1 MKIKALLFLVLSVT
15 LFSNNI
21 SGQMSRVEGEI
32 LIQLEKG
39 VSPDQLAAEY
49 ENLWSGKVLSGPM
62 NIYRFQF
69 EEDGNA
75 EALLADIRSNSKVS
89 LAQFNHYVS
98 KRCDEINDP
107 NYFDQWHLNNTGQ
120 NGGTEDADIDVDLAW
135 GLTTGGTTAVGDTIV
150 VCVIEGGNLNHP
162 DLQANAWRNNQE
174 IPNNGIDDDGN
185 GYIDD
190 YFGWD
195 VNSQSDQGFV
205 LQGGHGTNVMGM
217 IGASGGNDL
226 GVIGANWDVKIMSVS
241 GENVD
246 DSPQGEASVIAAYTY
261 PLVMRQRYD
270 SSDGETGA
278 FVVATNAS
286 WGIDFGNPED
296 VPLWSAFYDTLGTYG
311 ILNCGATSNQ
321 NINIDV
327 TGDIPTA
334 VPSDYMIS
342 VTATNSNDV
351 RTFSGFG
358 STTVDFGAPG
368 EDVVTTAGQNGYTST
383 SGTSFASPLTA
394 GVIALLYSA
403 PCESFAEFVRSD
415 PQGAADLVRQALFDG
430 VDIVP
435 NLVGETVT
443 GGRIN
448 AFNSLLE
455 IMNGCLDENVCIPP
469 LAFEAQLTN
478 DTSYTLSWTDISGIP
493 ASVRFKPQ
501 DSEDWIVVEGIEGTS
516 LVLDTLSICTT
527 YDFEIGSSCEE
538 GGEVIYTSCLTI
550 STLGCCVIPE
560 SFTAEGSLET
570 EADLSWTTDFG
581 IAFYNLYYRL
591 QGSNDWILFGNY
603 PDENEVTI
611 DGLEPCTEYE
621 FLVSPSCAE
630 DQESGVTSE
639 IRTKGC
645 GACLDNEY
653 CPNFGENTS
662 DEYIDQVVI
671 GEYDLQTGNNGGYQ
685 LFENFDIV
693 LGQGETYE
701 ALLVPGFEGQN
712 YEEFFK
718 VWIDLDQNGVFSND
732 EELLSSD
739 QGSSAPVEGEI
750 TIPEDALFGA
760 TRMRIAMKF
769 VGGFGIPDD
778 VSTCEVFTWGETEDY
793 CITINDVT
801 SVRENNDVVSFSVYP
816 NPSGNQFNLDF
827 NLTRTMSG
835 ENVVFRIFDISGKEV
850 KALRVNEGLQQ
861 INVSELENGM
871 YIYRLQT
878 LDGKDL
884 RSGKWVK
891 TL

>member
-1 MKIKALLFLVLSVT
+1 MKIKALLFAA
-15 LFSNNI
+15 FSIAVFSLNMN
-21 SGQMSRVEGEI
+21 GQMARVEGEL
-32 LIQLEKG
+32 LIQLKKG
-39 VSPDQLAAEY
+39 VSPEQLAADY
-49 ENLWSGKVLSGPM
+49 ENLQSGKLLSGPM

-69 EEDGNA
+69 EENENA
-75 EALLADIRSNSKVS
+75 EALLSDIRSNPKVS
-89 LAQFNHYVS
+89 LAQFNHFIK
-98 KRCDEINDP
+98 KRCNEVNDP
-107 NYFDQWHLNNTGQ
+107 VFPNQWHHVNTGQ
-120 NGGTEDADIDVDLAW
+120 NGGTEDADIDTDLAW
-135 GLTTGGTTAVGDTIV
+135 GLTTGGTTATGDTIV
-150 VCVIEGGNLNHP
+150 VCVIEGGNLYHP
-162 DLQANAWRNNQE
+162 DISANAWRNNQE
-174 IPNNGIDDDGN
+174 IPNNGIDDDAN
-185 GYIDD
+185 GYVDD

-195 VNSQSDQGFV
+195 VDSQNDQGLV

-226 GVIGANWDVKIMSVS
+226 GVIGANWNVKIMSVS
-241 GENVD
+241 GENVA

-270 SSDGETGA
+270 NSDGETGA

-311 ILNCGATSNQ
+311 ILNCGATSNL

-327 TGDIPTA
+327 EGDIPTG

-342 VTATNSNDV
+342 VTATNSSDV

-403 PCESFAEFVRSD
+403 PCESFAEFVRND
-415 PQGAADLVRQALFDG
+415 PQGGADLVRQALFNG

-455 IMNGCLDENVCIPP
+455 IMNACADENVCIPP
-469 LAFEAQLTN
+469 LAFEAELTN
-478 DTSYTLSWTDISGIP
+478 DTIYTLSWTDVSGIP
-493 ASVRFKPQ
+493 AIVRFKPQ
-501 DSEDWIVVEGIEGTS
+501 DSEDWTVVEGIEGTS
-516 LVLDTLSICTT
+516 LVLDTLSICTN
-527 YDFEIGSSCEE
+527 YDFEIGTSCEE
-538 GGEVIYTSCLTI
+538 GSEIVYTSCLTI
-550 STLGCCVIPE
+550 STLGCCEVPE
-560 SFTAEGSLET
+560 SFITDTNLDT
-570 EADLSWTTDFG
+570 EVNLSWSTDFG
-581 IAFYNLYYRL
+581 IDSYNVYFRSL
-591 QGSNDWILFGNY
+591 GSVEWILFGNY
-603 PDENEVTI
+603 PEQNEATI

-630 DQESGVTSE
+630 DQESGVTSA

-701 ALLVPGFEGQN
+701 ALLVPGFEGQS

-718 VWIDLDQNGVFSND
+718 IWIDLDQNGTFSND

-750 TIPEDALFGA
+750 TIPEDALLGG
-760 TRMRIAMKF
+760 TRMRVAMKF

-778 VSTCEVFTWGETEDY
+778 IFTCEVFTWGETEDY
-793 CITINDVT
+793 CITISDVT
-801 SVRENNDVVSFSVYP
+801 AVSEDNEVVSFSVYP
-816 NPSGNQFNLDF
+816 NPSSNQFNLDF
-827 NLTRTMSG
+827 NLIRPLSG

-850 KALRVNEGLQQ
+850 KALRVKEGLQH

-878 LDGKDL
+878 VDGRDL

-891 TL
+891 SL